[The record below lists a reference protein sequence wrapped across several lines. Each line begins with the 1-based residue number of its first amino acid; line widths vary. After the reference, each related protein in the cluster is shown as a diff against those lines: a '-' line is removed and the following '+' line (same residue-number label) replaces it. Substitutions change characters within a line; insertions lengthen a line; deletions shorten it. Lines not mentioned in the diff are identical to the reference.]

1 MVLGVGQQA
10 ERGVDLVGGGFQ
22 VEPPRERGAAP
33 FAFPKLDF
41 DGCLFGPAIGGA
53 APIRFLSAILAF
65 SSHGLRI

>member
-1 MVLGVGQQA
+1 LVLGVGQQA

>member
-22 VEPPRERGAAP
+22 LEPPRQRGAAP
-33 FAFPKLDF
+33 FALPTLPLD
-41 DGCLFGPAIGGA
+41 GHLFGPAIVA
-53 APIRFLSAILAF
+53 TAPLRFLSAILAL